1 MGTIP
6 LALLPVAALA
16 FTLFLIWRLRLFS
29 TVDIAGRV
37 LFVVGGILLVLGSA
51 WQWAR
56 ISAGYRTWFVVSA
69 YPVIDF
75 SQFAVSLIGL
85 ILIAMALAR
94 REAGR
99 LKLQDDLQLR
109 ERRLSSLENVHMGAR
124 HHQQLIEL
132 MNLVL
137 SELLLPLPG
146 CGGAIFLINRT
157 HRQLVLGSW
166 RGLSKAET
174 AALERLSL
182 ESSPLR
188 QSLDLEDPTLSGP
201 LAASTDGA
209 LAPLARFQSTMVLPL
224 LSGLEKIGVIVI
236 LSDQPE
242 RFDRSELRAV
252 APVADWLAEKIHS
265 ARLTREL
272 TLARQDHER
281 SSAESQE
288 LLQRVSAAAR
298 SFASIDPVV
307 QFCRTMVG
315 LIGSSQVTLCGL
327 RDAGLAIH
335 GGSESLTDLSENY
348 RTALIEAID
357 RRKPLVINQ
366 EAVDADGHSRIV
378 RSSLLYPLPG
388 EETVDALLL
397 RREAG
402 PFSADD
408 RDLQRLAL
416 FAQFAR
422 IVLAQQLLSRRDLTR
437 RIGLDAVLQLLRAGD
452 RVLAFDHDPT
462 FLARHLGTLLPQNAA
477 ILTLVRQTDGSY
489 MAQPVPG
496 RPDFDVDEFLM
507 APGEGMF
514 GQVAVTRQAQF
525 AFGRRQCETALAG
538 LDQSNRHAI
547 DALFGEDAQ
556 PDFIAVCPITR
567 NDTAEGLLIVFMRD
581 LSDTERAEW
590 ERLLILAVVLYS
602 FLQSF
607 GATVHPPEAGTTD
620 DLLADR
626 LSGTV
631 NELNNHLSA
640 ALGTAELA
648 ARREDLSG
656 DLRLQLQ
663 SIVEETAR
671 AAALVRESTT
681 GQRTVQ
687 PAPASA
693 EPIPVGLNEI
703 IATILER
710 LHISGDLYLAGGKAR
725 EIDRRTAA
733 IGALPFPPER
743 LTEFFEELLNRFAAS
758 SADDDVI
765 TVATYTKDAYAYLD
779 ISRHR
784 KNFPPVERVA
794 DFGQY
799 TIADLALRNRPGDV
813 FLRHVAQGVCYFAA
827 DRVTSS
833 PAYLSFKF
841 PLVEQDTA
849 SQDETGG
856 QGVRILAIDDQAVIL
871 DLIAAMCQS
880 LGYSVVTAQSGEEG
894 IRRAASG
901 GYSVVLTD
909 LAMPDLSGLEVAR
922 QIHKLHPDTPI
933 ILVTG
938 WEANLDR
945 SLLHPNGITEVLYKP
960 FRIEQLTDVISAA
973 VRPRQRS

>member
-1 MGTIP
+1 MGTVP
-6 LALLPVAALA
+6 LALLPVA
-16 FTLFLIWRLRLFS
+16 TLSFILVLIWRLRLFS
-29 TVDIAGRV
+29 TVDIAGRIF
-37 LFVVGGILLVLGSA
+37 FVVGGLLLFLGAA

-56 ISAGYRTWFVVSA
+56 ISAGYRTWFVVTA

-75 SQFAVSLIGL
+75 SQFAVALIGL
-85 ILIAMALAR
+85 ILMTAALVR
-94 REAGR
+94 RESGL
-99 LKLQDDLQLR
+99 LKRQDDLQLR
-109 ERRLSSLENVHMGAR
+109 ERRLSSLENIQLGAR
-124 HHQQLIEL
+124 HHQQLIEM

-137 SELLLPLPG
+137 AELLLPLPG

-201 LAASTDGA
+201 LATPSDGA

-224 LSGLEKIGVIVI
+224 LSGLEKIGVIVL

-272 TLARQDHER
+272 TLARQEHEK
-281 SSAESQE
+281 SSADSQE
-288 LLQRVSAAAR
+288 LLQRVAAAAR
-298 SFASIDPVV
+298 SFGSIDPVV

-315 LIGSSQVTLCGL
+315 LIGSNQVTLCGL
-327 RDAGLAIH
+327 RDAGLMLH
-335 GGSESLTDLSENY
+335 GGSEAQIDLSENY

-378 RSSLLYPLPG
+378 RSSLLFPLPG
-388 EETVDALLL
+388 EESIDALLL

-422 IVLAQQLLSRRDLTR
+422 IVLGQQALARRDLTR
-437 RIGLDAVLQLLRAGD
+437 RIGLDAVLELLRAGD
-452 RVLAFDHDPT
+452 RVLAFDNDPA
-462 FLARHLGTLLPQNAA
+462 FLARHLGTLLPPGAA
-477 ILTLVRQTDGSY
+477 VITLVRQTDGSY
-489 MAQPVPG
+489 MAQPISE
-496 RPDFDVDEFLM
+496 RPHFDVDEFLM

-525 AFGRRQCETALAG
+525 AFGRRPCEAALAG
-538 LDQSNRHAI
+538 LDQSNRHAVET
-547 DALFGEDAQ
+547 LFGEEAQ
-556 PDFIAVCPITR
+556 PDFIAACPIIR
-567 NDTAEGLLIVFMRD
+567 NDIAEGLLIVFMHD

-590 ERLLILAVVLYS
+590 ERLLTLAVVLYS

-607 GATVHPPEAGTTD
+607 GSATRPAATPLTG
-620 DLLADR
+620 DLLADH
-626 LSGTV
+626 LSSAV

-648 ARREDLSG
+648 ARREDLTG
-656 DLRLQLQ
+656 DLRLQLL

-671 AAALVRESTT
+671 AAALVRESVAE
-681 GQRTVQ
+681 QRTDQ
-687 PAPASA
+687 PTSAPADEA
-693 EPIPVGLNEI
+693 PLGLNQI
-703 IATILER
+703 IRGMLER

-725 EIDRRTAA
+725 EIDLRTATF
-733 IGALPFPPER
+733 GPLPFAPER

-779 ISRHR
+779 LSRHR

-841 PLVEQDTA
+841 PLIEPDAVGRE
-849 SQDETGG
+849 SSEG
-856 QGVRILAIDDQAVIL
+856 QGVKILAIDDQAVIL

-880 LGYSVVTAQSGEEG
+880 LGYAVVTAQSGEEG
-894 IRRAASG
+894 IRRATSG

-909 LAMPDLSGLEVAR
+909 LAMPDMSGLEVAR
-922 QIHKLHPDTPI
+922 QIHKLYPEIPI

-945 SLLHPNGITEVLYKP
+945 SVLHPNGITEVLYKP
-960 FRIEQLTDVISAA
+960 FRIEQLTDVITAA
-973 VRPRQRS
+973 VRARQQL